1 MRRQREP
8 EVVLEAGLRRGGR
21 RGEGEVAEQRRD
33 GQVDLG
39 LGERLARAPP
49 HPQAVR
55 DYLRPPEHITFMTKL
70 TRVCYTHI
78 FHEFRRNAY
87 NDGVSHLS

>member
-49 HPQAVR
+49 HPQTVR
-55 DYLRPPEHITFMTKL
+55 DYLRPPEHITFMSKL
-70 TRVCYTHI
+70 TRTRLLHTHFSRI
-78 FHEFRRNAY
+78 
-87 NDGVSHLS
+87 

>member
-55 DYLRPPEHITFMTKL
+55 DYLRPPEHITFIT
-70 TRVCYTHI
+70 CYTHTFFTNLGEMRI
-78 FHEFRRNAY
+78 MQ
-87 NDGVSHLS
+87 